1 MEYVFIQRSGDR
13 ERIAEYLEELTQL
26 SKIELVN
33 RYNNAVRIG
42 ILGVHAQAQMIVAL
56 NLAFTKSFGSSP
68 IKIDKNVIISLTGKI
83 ELNGENWNY

>member
-1 MEYVFIQRSGDR
+1 
-13 ERIAEYLEELTQL
+13 
-26 SKIELVN
+26 
-33 RYNNAVRIG
+33 
-42 ILGVHAQAQMIVAL
+42 MIVAL